1 MEDAGSWIDKSNILL
16 EHVFLDRRIEAKNS
30 LAVRGCGCYYH
41 PGARVN
47 VVNVI

>member
-1 MEDAGSWIDKSNILL
+1 MKYFAGTCF
-16 EHVFLDRRIEAKNS
+16 FLDRRIEAKNS
-30 LAVRGCGCYYH
+30 VAVRGCGCYYH

>member
-1 MEDAGSWIDKSNILL
+1 MKYFAGTCFIRY
-16 EHVFLDRRIEAKNS
+16 RRIEAKNS
-30 LAVRGCGCYYH
+30 VAVRGCGCYYH